1 VWKRLVADVRPLRGS
16 PAFRRLWI
24 GSTLSSIGSQMT
36 SFAVALQIYT
46 ATHSSVAVGGVG
58 LAIAVPGVVVGL
70 AAGSIIDAVDRRRL
84 VLVTTSS
91 LTAVSGLFAVQA
103 FAGLSF
109 ALGRTPGPGALK
121 GSVWLLYTLV
131 VVQAAL
137 SAVNAPA
144 RRTFLPRLL
153 PADQVPAGAALNMLS
168 MHLSVTVGPLLAGL
182 FAAAG
187 GLRVC
192 YLVDAISFAG
202 ALYGVARLP
211 AMRPEGGADGDRGS
225 ARAGFGA
232 VLDGLRFIRHNRVL
246 SGALLADLSAT
257 VLGMPFAL
265 FPAINAER
273 FGGSPRNLGLL
284 AAAPAIGGLLGTALS
299 GPVGRVSRQGRAILV
314 AGGVWGAG
322 LAAFGLAE
330 TLWLAVACLI
340 VAGTADVLSVV
351 FRTTVIQL
359 ATPDR
364 YRGRASAAE
373 FVVGAACPQ
382 LGNFRAGAVAS
393 LTSPGVSAVSGGLA
407 TIAGAG
413 LIALAMPVFVR
424 YRAPVRS
431 APEPAHPEP
440 SEIS

>member
-1 VWKRLVADVRPLRGS
+1 LVWKRLVADVRPLRGT

-58 LAIAVPGVVVGL
+58 LAIAVPGVLVGL

-103 FAGLSF
+103 FAGLDQ
-109 ALGRTPGPGALK
+109 L
-121 GSVWLLYTLV
+121 WLLYTLV

-153 PADQVPAGAALNMLS
+153 PAGQVPAGAALNMLS

-192 YLVDAISFAG
+192 YLVDAISFIG

-211 AMRPEGGADGDRGS
+211 AMRPEGS
-225 ARAGFGA
+225 VARPGFA
-232 VLDGLRFIRHNRVL
+232 AALDGLRFIVHNRVL

-273 FGGSPRNLGLL
+273 FGGSPRTLGLL

-299 GPVGRVSRQGRAILV
+299 GPVGRVSRQGRAILI

-322 LAAFGLAE
+322 LAAFGLARA
-330 TLWLAVACLI
+330 LWLAVACLI

-393 LTSPGVSAVSGGLA
+393 LASPGISAVGGGLA

-413 LIALAMPVFVR
+413 LIALAMPAFFR
-424 YRAPVRS
+424 YQAPVRG
-431 APEPAHPEP
+431 APAAARPEP
-440 SEIS
+440 SEIN

>member
-1 VWKRLVADVRPLRGS
+1 LTGTGSWFLVWKRVVADIRPLRGT

-24 GSTLSSIGSQMT
+24 GSTLSSIGGQMT

-103 FAGLSF
+103 FAGL
-109 ALGRTPGPGALK
+109 AARGGHL
-121 GSVWLLYTLV
+121 WLLYTLV

-144 RRTFLPRLL
+144 RRTFLPRLV

-192 YLVDAISFAG
+192 YLVDAVSFTG

-211 AMRPEGGADGDRGS
+211 AMRPEGS
-225 ARAGFGA
+225 AQRAGFA
-232 VLDGLRFIRHNRVL
+232 AALDGLRFVFHNRVL

-273 FGGSPRNLGLL
+273 FGGSPRTLGLL
-284 AAAPAIGGLLGTALS
+284 AAAPAIGGLLGTVLS
-299 GPVGRVSRQGRAILV
+299 GPVGRVSRQGRAILI

-322 LAAFGLAE
+322 LAAFGLARA
-330 TLWLAVACLI
+330 LWLAVACLI

-393 LTSPGVSAVSGGLA
+393 LTSTGVSAVSGGLA

-413 LIALAMPVFVR
+413 LIALAMPAFFR
-424 YRAPVRS
+424 YQAPVRG
-431 APEPAHPEP
+431 APAPAHPEP
-440 SEIS
+440 SEIN

>member
-1 VWKRLVADVRPLRGS
+1 MSKRLVADLRPLRGT
-16 PAFRRLWI
+16 PAFRRLWT

-36 SFAVALQIYT
+36 SFAVALQIYR

-58 LAIAVPGVVVGL
+58 LAIAVPGVLVGL

-91 LTAVSGLFAVQA
+91 LAAVSGMFAVQA
-103 FAGLSF
+103 FAGLDQ
-109 ALGRTPGPGALK
+109 L
-121 GSVWLLYTLV
+121 WLLYTLV

-168 MHLSVTVGPLLAGL
+168 MHLSVTVGPLVAGL

-192 YLVDAISFAG
+192 YLVDAISFTG

-211 AMRPEGGADGDRGS
+211 AMRPEGSGVS
-225 ARAGFGA
+225 ARGLAA

-273 FGGSPRNLGLL
+273 FGGSPRTLGLL

-299 GPVGRVSRQGRAILV
+299 GPVGRVSRQGRAILI

-322 LAAFGLAE
+322 LAAFGLARV
-330 TLWLAVACLI
+330 LWLAVACLI

-393 LTSPGVSAVSGGLA
+393 LTTTGVSAVSGGLA

-413 LIALAMPVFVR
+413 LIALAMPAFFR
-424 YRAPVRS
+424 YRAPIRG
-431 APEPAHPEP
+431 APEQAHPEQ

>member
-1 VWKRLVADVRPLRGS
+1 MWKRLVADLRPLRGS
-16 PAFRRLWI
+16 PAFRRLWA

-46 ATHSSVAVGGVG
+46 VTHSSVAVGGVG
-58 LAIAVPGVVVGL
+58 LAIAVPGILVGL
-70 AAGSIIDAVDRRRL
+70 ASGSIIDTLDRRRL
-84 VLVTTSS
+84 VLVTTSG
-91 LTAVSGLFAVQA
+91 LAAVSTLFAAQA
-103 FAGLSF
+103 FAGLNQ
-109 ALGRTPGPGALK
+109 
-121 GSVWLLYTLV
+121 VWPLYALV
-131 VVQAAL
+131 VVQAAM
-137 SAVNAPA
+137 SSVNAPA

-168 MHLSVTVGPLLAGL
+168 MHLSVTVGPLVAGVT
-182 FAAAG
+182 AAAG

-202 ALYGVARLP
+202 ALYGVVRLP
-211 AMRPEGGADGDRGS
+211 AMRPEGATT
-225 ARAGFGA
+225 RAGFAAA
-232 VLDGLRFIRHNRVL
+232 VDGMRFILHNRVL

-265 FPAINAER
+265 FPAINADR
-273 FGGSPRNLGLL
+273 FGGSPRTLGLL

-299 GPVGRVSRQGRAILV
+299 GPVGRVSRQGRAILI
-314 AGGVWGAG
+314 AGAVWGAG
-322 LAAFGLAE
+322 LAAFGLAGI
-330 TLWLAVACLI
+330 LWLAVACLI

-359 ATPDR
+359 ATPDA

-373 FVVGAACPQ
+373 YVVGAACPQ

-413 LIALAMPVFVR
+413 LIAMAMPAFVR
-424 YRAPVRS
+424 YRAPVR
-431 APEPAHPEP
+431 AVPEPAHPEP
-440 SEIS
+440 SGVS

>member
-1 VWKRLVADVRPLRGS
+1 MWKRLVADVRPLRRS

-84 VLVTTSS
+84 VLITTSS

-103 FAGLSF
+103 FAGLDQ
-109 ALGRTPGPGALK
+109 LWP
-121 GSVWLLYTLV
+121 LYTLV
-131 VVQAAL
+131 VAQAAL

-144 RRTFLPRLL
+144 RRTFLPRLV

-232 VLDGLRFIRHNRVL
+232 VLDGLRFIRHSRVL

-273 FGGSPRNLGLL
+273 FGGSPRTLGLL
-284 AAAPAIGGLLGTALS
+284 AAAPAIGGLLGTVLS
-299 GPVGRVSRQGRAILV
+299 GPVGRVSRQGRAILI

-322 LAAFGLAE
+322 LAAFGMAE

-413 LIALAMPVFVR
+413 LIALAMPAFVR
-424 YRAPVRS
+424 YRAPVRG

>member
-1 VWKRLVADVRPLRGS
+1 LVAKRLVADLRPLRGS
-16 PAFRRLWI
+16 AAFRRLWI
-24 GSTLSSIGSQMT
+24 GSTLSSIGSQLT

-46 ATHSSVAVGGVG
+46 LTHSSVAVGGVG
-58 LAIAVPGVVVGL
+58 LAIAVPGILVGL
-70 AAGSIIDAVDRRRL
+70 ASGSIIDTVDRRRL
-84 VLVTTSS
+84 VLVTTTS
-91 LTAVSGLFAVQA
+91 LAAVSGLFAAQA
-103 FAGLSF
+103 FAGSDQL
-109 ALGRTPGPGALK
+109 
-121 GSVWLLYTLV
+121 WLLYALV
-131 VVQAAL
+131 VAQAAL

-144 RRTFLPRLL
+144 RRTFLARLL
-153 PADQVPAGAALNMLS
+153 PADQVPAGAALNMLA
-168 MHLSVTVGPLLAGL
+168 MHLSVTAGPLLAGVL
-182 FAAAG
+182 AAAG

-192 YLVDAISFAG
+192 YLVDAISFTG

-211 AMRPEGGADGDRGS
+211 AMRPEGPTT
-225 ARAGFGA
+225 RAGFTA
-232 VLDGLRFIRHNRVL
+232 VLDGLRFILHNRVL

-265 FPAINAER
+265 FPAINADR
-273 FGGSPRNLGLL
+273 FGGSPRTLGLL
-284 AAAPAIGGLLGTALS
+284 AAAPAIGGLLGTVLS
-299 GPVGRVSRQGRAILV
+299 GPVGRVSRQGRAILI
-314 AGGVWGAG
+314 AGAVWGAG
-322 LAAFGLAE
+322 LTAFGLADA
-330 TLWLAVACLI
+330 LWLAVACLV

-373 FVVGAACPQ
+373 YVVGAACPQ

-413 LIALAMPVFVR
+413 LIALTMPAFFR
-424 YRAPVRS
+424 YRAPVRG

-440 SEIS
+440 SEVS

>member
-1 VWKRLVADVRPLRGS
+1 LVWKRLVADLRPLRGS
-16 PAFRRLWI
+16 LAFRRLWT

-46 ATHSSVAVGGVG
+46 VTHSSVAVGGVG
-58 LAIAVPGVVVGL
+58 LAIAVPGILVGL
-70 AAGSIIDAVDRRRL
+70 ASGSIIDTLDRRRL
-84 VLVTTSS
+84 VLVATSG
-91 LTAVSGLFAVQA
+91 LAAVSTLFAVQA
-103 FAGLSF
+103 FAGLNQ
-109 ALGRTPGPGALK
+109 
-121 GSVWLLYTLV
+121 VWLLYALV

-137 SAVNAPA
+137 SSVNAPA

-168 MHLSVTVGPLLAGL
+168 MHLSVTVGPLVAGVI
-182 FAAAG
+182 AAAG

-211 AMRPEGGADGDRGS
+211 AMRPEGATT
-225 ARAGFGA
+225 RAGFAA
-232 VLDGLRFIRHNRVL
+232 VVDGMRFILHNRVL

-265 FPAINAER
+265 FPAINADR
-273 FGGSPRNLGLL
+273 FGGSPRTLGLL

-299 GPVGRVSRQGRAILV
+299 GPVGRVSRQGRAILI
-314 AGGVWGAG
+314 AGAVWGAG

-330 TLWLAVACLI
+330 TLWLTVACLI

-359 ATPDR
+359 ATPDT

-373 FVVGAACPQ
+373 YVVGAACPQ

-413 LIALAMPVFVR
+413 LIALAMPAFVR
-424 YRAPVRS
+424 YRAPVGV
-431 APEPAHPEP
+431 PEPAHPEP
-440 SEIS
+440 SDVS

>member
-1 VWKRLVADVRPLRGS
+1 MPVGAGEDRRVRPYEECALVWKRLVADIRPLRES
-16 PAFRRLWI
+16 PAFRRLWT
-24 GSTLSSIGSQMT
+24 GSTLSSVGSQMT

-70 AAGSIIDAVDRRRL
+70 AAGSIIDTVDRRRL

-91 LTAVSGLFAVQA
+91 LAAVSGLFAVQA
-103 FAGLSF
+103 FAGLSH
-109 ALGRTPGPGALK
+109 LG
-121 GSVWLLYTLV
+121 LLYTLV

-153 PADQVPAGAALNMLS
+153 PADWVPAGAALNMLS

-182 FAAAG
+182 LAAAG
-187 GLRVC
+187 GLRAC

-211 AMRPEGGADGDRGS
+211 AMRPEGGGGTRP
-225 ARAGFGA
+225 GFGA

-273 FGGSPRNLGLL
+273 FGGSPRTLGLL

-314 AGGVWGAG
+314 AGGVWGIG
-322 LAAFGLAE
+322 LAVLGLAQA
-330 TLWLAVACLI
+330 LWLAVACLV

-393 LTSPGVSAVSGGLA
+393 LTSPGVSAFSGGLA

-413 LIALAMPVFVR
+413 LIALAMPAFFR
-424 YRAPVRS
+424 YQAPVRG
-431 APEPAHPEP
+431 APAEAHPEP
-440 SEIS
+440 SEIN

>member
-1 VWKRLVADVRPLRGS
+1 LALVWKRLVADLRPLRGS
-16 PAFRRLWI
+16 PPFRRLWT

-36 SFAVALQIYT
+36 SFAVMLQIYT
-46 ATHSSVAVGGVG
+46 VTHSSAAVGGVG
-58 LAIAVPGVVVGL
+58 LAIAVPGILVGL
-70 AAGSIIDAVDRRRL
+70 ASGSIIDTLDRRRL
-84 VLVTTSS
+84 VLVATSG
-91 LTAVSGLFAVQA
+91 LAAVSALFAVQA
-103 FAGLSF
+103 FAGLNQ
-109 ALGRTPGPGALK
+109 
-121 GSVWLLYTLV
+121 VWLLYALV
-131 VVQAAL
+131 VVQAAV
-137 SAVNAPA
+137 SSVNAPA

-168 MHLSVTVGPLLAGL
+168 MHLSVTVGPLVAGVI
-182 FAAAG
+182 AAAG

-211 AMRPEGGADGDRGS
+211 AMRPEGATARPGFAAVVDGM
-225 ARAGFGA
+225 
-232 VLDGLRFIRHNRVL
+232 RFILHNRVL

-265 FPAINAER
+265 FPAINADR
-273 FGGSPRNLGLL
+273 FGGSPRTLGLL

-299 GPVGRVSRQGRAILV
+299 GPVGRVSRQGRAILI
-314 AGGVWGAG
+314 AGAAWGAG

-359 ATPDR
+359 ATPDA

-373 FVVGAACPQ
+373 YVVGAACPQ

-393 LTSPGVSAVSGGLA
+393 LTSPGVSAVGGGLA

-413 LIALAMPVFVR
+413 LIALAMPAFVR
-424 YRAPVRS
+424 YRAPVQGV
-431 APEPAHPEP
+431 PEPAHPEP
-440 SEIS
+440 SNVS

>member
-1 VWKRLVADVRPLRGS
+1 LVWKQLVADLRPLRGS
-16 PAFRRLWI
+16 AAFRRLWT

-36 SFAVALQIYT
+36 SFAVVLQIYT
-46 ATHSSVAVGGVG
+46 VTHSSVAVGGVG
-58 LAIAVPGVVVGL
+58 LAIAVPGILVGL
-70 AAGSIIDAVDRRRL
+70 ASGSIIDTLDRRRL
-84 VLVTTSS
+84 VLVATSG
-91 LTAVSGLFAVQA
+91 LAAVSTLFAVQA
-103 FAGLSF
+103 FAGLNQ
-109 ALGRTPGPGALK
+109 
-121 GSVWLLYTLV
+121 VWLLYALV

-137 SAVNAPA
+137 SSVNAPA

-168 MHLSVTVGPLLAGL
+168 MHLSVTVGPLVAGVI
-182 FAAAG
+182 AAAG

-211 AMRPEGGADGDRGS
+211 AMRPEGATT
-225 ARAGFGA
+225 RAGFAA
-232 VLDGLRFIRHNRVL
+232 VLDGMRFILHNRVL

-265 FPAINAER
+265 FPAINADR
-273 FGGSPRNLGLL
+273 FGGSPRTLGLL

-299 GPVGRVSRQGRAILV
+299 GPVGRVSRQGRAILI
-314 AGGVWGAG
+314 AGAVWGAG

-330 TLWLAVACLI
+330 TLWLAMACLI

-359 ATPDR
+359 ATPDA

-373 FVVGAACPQ
+373 YVVGAACPQ

-407 TIAGAG
+407 TIAGAS
-413 LIALAMPVFVR
+413 LIALAMPAFVR
-424 YRAPVRS
+424 YRAPVRGV
-431 APEPAHPEP
+431 PEPAHRRWSHLLPPTPQQKGAE
-440 SEIS
+440 